1 MFYGTKQTKKVNC
14 CYNVI
19 LIKKKKFIETCTQEW
34 KTTTKIEDLISETQQ
49 QQQQNCRFVDF

>member
-49 QQQQNCRFVDF
+49 QQQQKFVDL